1 MRILIVNDDGLY
13 AEGIKILVNWAKQF
27 ADVTVCAPK
36 TEQSAKSH
44 SLEIRKSFERENS
57 EMR

>member
-36 TEQSAKSH
+36 TEQSAKAYWEAVKKKK
-44 SLEIRKSFERENS
+44 L
-57 EMR
+57 